1 MTDAEKLVEWAI
13 EQAKELAGLF
23 ELEAVA
29 DRLLSVDSSDGP
41 DLELGELAHE
51 LADVADGAVQW
62 FGELVDGARR
72 QRDGL
77 AGGAVRWLLPL
88 GVGVAAMAAAKNRRV
103 IARWLPQLLD
113 QLCTQADHRD

>member
-13 EQAKELAGLF
+13 EQAKELAELF

-29 DRLLSVDSSDGP
+29 DRLLSVSSDGP

-51 LADVADGAVQW
+51 LADVAEGAVQW

-113 QLCTQADHRD
+113 QLRTQAEHCE